1 MNNSSMNDTAYKM
14 YNFLGSE
21 RNGNGSYITAPPFV
35 CVREILINIVLWDQ
49 KLMTFMEKSTMEV
62 IDYHKIHCLVNNIR
76 LLYEYRLIQI
86 WRVNK

>member
-35 CVREILINIVLWDQ
+35 CVREILINIVLWI
-49 KLMTFMEKSTMEV
+49 KNEWLSWKKVLWKSLTTIKDIVWLTTYGCYMNTDTHTDLEG
-62 IDYHKIHCLVNNIR
+62 
-76 LLYEYRLIQI
+76 E
-86 WRVNK
+86 